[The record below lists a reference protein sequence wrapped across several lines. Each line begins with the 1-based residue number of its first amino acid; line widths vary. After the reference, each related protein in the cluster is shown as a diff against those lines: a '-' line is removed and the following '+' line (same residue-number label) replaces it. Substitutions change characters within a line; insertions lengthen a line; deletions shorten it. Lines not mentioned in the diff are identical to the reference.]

1 MLLPRVL
8 LAEGSEILC
17 QFFAGSAVAVFA
29 IIDGVCGTQV
39 CLLVLKSVI
48 EMSGD
53 LQIMLILENY
63 RLRRKHT

>member
-1 MLLPRVL
+1 M
-8 LAEGSEILC
+8 G
-17 QFFAGSAVAVFA
+17 VFA
-29 IIDGVCGTQV
+29 ITDGVCGTQL

-63 RLRRKHT
+63 RLGGKHT